1 MFLRVHPR
9 LLDSSRR
16 TSSCF
21 PSQTQITQ
29 TYLRSHASESR
40 PPAHPASLPPR
51 KPPRTSPPPPPL
63 SAVASPAAD
72 ASAASPRRVPPSTTC
87 QATPPPARGARAGG
101 SVDGRERRRPE
112 HSKRRRGVRGAMCC
126 AIARSVE
133 RGGDGHEPAVAA
145 ARESRGCGLGWLTC
159 GRHDWDWWGGGVCVG
174 RSLLVSCPCVSVCR

>member
-1 MFLRVHPR
+1 MSSQCFSVFT
-9 LLDSSRR
+9 LDSSRR

-21 PSQTQITQ
+21 PSQTQIIQ

-40 PPAHPASLPPR
+40 PPAHPA
-51 KPPRTSPPPPPL
+51 KPAASQATAHLPPPPSPP

-87 QATPPPARGARAGG
+87 QATPPPARG